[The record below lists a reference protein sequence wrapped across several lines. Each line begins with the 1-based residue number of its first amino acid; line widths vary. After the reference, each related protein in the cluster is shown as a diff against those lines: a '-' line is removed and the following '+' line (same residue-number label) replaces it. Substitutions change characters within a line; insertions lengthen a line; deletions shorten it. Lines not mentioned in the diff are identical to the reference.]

1 MNVKIDTKEKF
12 HVITI
17 QASIWAANMTEELKE
32 ILLKLREKDV
42 KNVILNCKDIQ
53 NFEIAAAEALV
64 NVQHMY
70 YEQKDS
76 FIICELGAKVEDS
89 LDEMGL
95 LKLMNTTTTESEAYD
110 IVHMEEIERELWN
123 EEEE

>member
-1 MNVKIDTKEKF
+1 MNVKIDTKKKF

-42 KNVILNCKDIQ
+42 KNVILNCKDIE

-95 LKLMNTTTTESEAYD
+95 LELMNTTTTESEAYD